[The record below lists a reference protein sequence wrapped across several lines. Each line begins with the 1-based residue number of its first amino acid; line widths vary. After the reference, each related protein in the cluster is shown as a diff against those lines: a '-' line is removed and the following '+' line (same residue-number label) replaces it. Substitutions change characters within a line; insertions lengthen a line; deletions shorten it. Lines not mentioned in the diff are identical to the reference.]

1 MVNPKSISLVIPAFN
16 EEKNILH
23 LYNLLR
29 KVIEKNKYYYEIIFV
44 DDGSTDNTLRVLKSI
59 HKKDKKVKIISFRK
73 NFGQTAALSSGFDY
87 ARKSI
92 VITLDADLQNDP
104 RDIPTLLREIDKG
117 YDVVSG
123 WRVNRKDDFLTR
135 NFPSYFAN
143 WLISKISGIKLHDYG
158 CTLKAY
164 KKDILEDIK
173 LYGEMHR
180 FIPAI
185 AASVGARV
193 GEVEISHHRRRY
205 GKSKYGIDR
214 TLRVILDLLVIKFI
228 LSYQFRP
235 IQLFGKLG
243 FAIIA
248 FGSLIFIWL
257 VYGRFFL
264 AQPLSTRPL
273 LVVSI
278 FFILVGIQFIIFGLL
293 AEIMVRIYFESQKK
307 PTYFIKKIVK

>member
-1 MVNPKSISLVIPAFN
+1 MVNPKSISLVIPVFT
-16 EEKNILH
+16 EEKNILP

-44 DDGSTDNTLRVLKSI
+44 DDGSTDNTLRDLKSI

-73 NFGQTAALSSGFDY
+73 NFGQTAALYSGFDY

-123 WRVNRKDDFLTR
+123 WRVNRKDYFLTR

-228 LSYQFRP
+228 
-235 IQLFGKLG
+235 
-243 FAIIA
+243 
-248 FGSLIFIWL
+248 WL